1 LADRG
6 NGQYHSIGM
15 TSFRITLR
23 QHQAKLVSLAIGY
36 HLARPGSEIDHG
48 TMSAY
53 KHGLAELAPM
63 VEAQLEE
70 AQAVFDLSPL
80 QGMLLSTAFS
90 STLSELKMY
99 SVFDRMAGDSRRPRS
114 TAPGFDDHLR
124 ELFPAI
130 AGDPSYASRL
140 AEDMAMLR
148 REMPFARARELY
160 ELERQ
165 AAELA
170 RQQRKPWQFWKRA

>member
-1 LADRG
+1 
-6 NGQYHSIGM
+6 M
-15 TSFRITLR
+15 TTFRIKLP
-23 QHQAKLVSLAIGY
+23 QHQAKLVALAITY
-36 HLARPGSEIDHG
+36 HLARPGSELDPD
-48 TMSAY
+48 TMSQF
-53 KHGLAELAPM
+53 KHGLAELLPI

-70 AQAVFDLSPL
+70 REATFDLNAL

-99 SVFDRMAGDSRRPRS
+99 SVFDRMAEGSRRPRS
-114 TAPGFDDHLR
+114 TAPGFDDRLR
-124 ELFPAI
+124 SLFPAI

-140 AEDMAMLR
+140 AEDMALLR
-148 REMPFARARELY
+148 REMPFARAREEW

-165 AAELA
+165 AAQLA